1 MDINTLPLSA
11 GERALLERDWEAQFT
26 TGDPEAFLPPWAHD
40 AFEEAVSKHELEGF
54 LYGMHRE
61 AKLKGLY
68 DRVKSAVMTTAAGH
82 AKSSLSGGIPVGAR
96 PYSRPDG
103 FWLSP
108 LVAADFDMAG
118 WSRPVEKGWQKW
130 VPALPEVTLFEGRED
145 CVIYLFGWEWVSGP
159 PPLEVMLED
168 AKKEHGPLPAAT
180 HAFDTIKMFPDTM
193 LISPGG
199 GLALKFMFESDGIAT
214 IRLHGAVFG
223 TRRYYIRR
231 SAKTREAL

>member
-1 MDINTLPLSA
+1 LDVDTLPLTA

-26 TGDPEAFLPPWAHD
+26 TGDPEAFLPAWAHD

-68 DRVKSAVMTTAAGH
+68 DRVKTAVLTTAAGH
-82 AKSSLSGGIPVGAR
+82 AKSSLSGILHAAAR

-108 LVAADFDMAG
+108 LVPADFDLSG
-118 WSRPVEKGWQKW
+118 WSRPVEQGWQTW
-130 VPALPEVTLFEGRED
+130 VPARSTATFFEGHEE
-145 CVIYLFGWEWVSGP
+145 CVIHLFGWEWVSGP

-168 AKKEHGPLPAAT
+168 TKKQHGPLPAAT
-180 HAFDTIKMFPDTM
+180 HAFDSIKMLPDTM

-199 GLALKFMFESDGIAT
+199 GVALKFMFESDGIST

-223 TRRYYIRR
+223 THRYYTRR